1 MMETR
6 CRLLS
11 ARAPSQP
18 RAATLPPPV
27 CGIGSAVDPDQ
38 AGAMAPAEAAAAHR
52 TAQHVLEV
60 VSHPPRGLWVFG
72 LLHSAVVSSPYPD

>member
-1 MMETR
+1 MHDGNPV
-6 CRLLS
+6 S
-11 ARAPSQP
+11 VIVGAGPFPAQGGHP
-18 RAATLPPPV
+18 ATP